1 MEKLP
6 VELVSRIVEYVEPN
20 ELANLQLVSRR
31 LFDICRDNPIWR
43 RHCYEA
49 ARNRLQIHKSLFGA
63 IRSETATSFFP
74 ATVPGSQGNRS
85 SRNSNN
91 QGGILDVIV
100 RTQAQGSGTVDR
112 SESFLENRLGR
123 DQWISQWD
131 SSYSGEEIDW
141 YSEYIAR
148 NVPISVHWLQEP
160 DAAGN
165 HNGDAGIIKP
175 EVKGMGLMKD
185 RSYGGADKI
194 IGPLD
199 DGTLCLWD
207 LNRSTLSERNSR
219 GRIIGTSAPGILTTD
234 MMRSRATFSSSN
246 APIIDFIGV
255 GECVSVDSFRQ
266 TAYIAVGHILNEVD
280 LSTLQVI
287 SQKKFPW
294 SIFALS
300 QETEEYSAPLTVGT
314 TRSLHLYDPRI
325 RSLDSRICSPVAPDN
340 DRYVSLL
347 QPIPLSIL
355 HSPLPNINSFA
366 IAGRFSAILLYDR
379 RNLSGVLSI
388 AHSGSSISSLA
399 ALPMC
404 PQPYASSRPQLR
416 GNHTIVACGEY
427 KGRGSLELF
436 STSMP
441 ANSGDY
447 GSQRRPML
455 VKEAICQNRQSASGS
470 KLLSVATHGTRIVFT
485 DANGNIKWVERDG
498 RTEVR
503 RWNLSMDAISRKRRR
518 APLAPHRLN
527 TFDLEY
533 WPGEHEIGGSD
544 IVRKILPT
552 GYNDVLDDELLI
564 WTGDRIGRLRF
575 SDKPGR
581 DWNYEAEI
589 YREEREAAR
598 RENERN
604 TIAYEEAVCRSLQTQ
619 REELTWMG
627 AFGIGS

>member
-1 MEKLP
+1 MEKLQ
-6 VELVSRIVEYVEPN
+6 VELVSRIVEYVEPK
-20 ELANLQLVSRR
+20 ELRTSSLSR
-31 LFDICRDNPIWR
+31 
-43 RHCYEA
+43 A
-49 ARNRLQIHKSLFGA
+49 ASLTSA
-63 IRSETATSFFP
+63 VTIRSGDGTATRQL
-74 ATVPGSQGNRS
+74 ATDCKSTNLCLVPS

-112 SESFLENRLGR
+112 SESFLEYRLGR
-123 DQWISQWD
+123 NKWISQWD

-165 HNGDAGIIKP
+165 RNGDAGIVKP

-185 RSYGGADKI
+185 RGYGGADKI

-199 DGTLCLWD
+199 DGTVCLWD

-234 MMRSRATFSSSN
+234 MMRSRATFSPTN

-266 TAYIAVGHILNEVD
+266 TAFIAVGHILNEVD
-280 LSTLQVI
+280 MSTLQVI

-325 RSLDSRICSPVAPDN
+325 RSLDSRICSPVAPNN

-347 QPIPLSIL
+347 QP
-355 HSPLPNINSFA
+355 N
-366 IAGRFSAILLYDR
+366 
-379 RNLSGVLSI
+379 
-388 AHSGSSISSLA
+388 SSLYST
-399 ALPMC
+399 L
-404 PQPYASSRPQLR
+404 SSTKYKLIRHCRTFFCDSTVRQAQLVR
-416 GNHTIVACGEY
+416 FACGEY

-436 STSMP
+436 STSIP
-441 ANSGDY
+441 TNSGDY
-447 GSQRRPML
+447 GSQRCSML

-470 KLLSVATHGTRIVFT
+470 KLLSVATHETRIVFA
-485 DANGNIKWVERDG
+485 DANGNIKWVERD
-498 RTEVR
+498 
-503 RWNLSMDAISRKRRR
+503 D
-518 APLAPHRLN
+518 
-527 TFDLEY
+527 Y

-544 IVRKILPT
+544 IVRKILP
-552 GYNDVLDDELLI
+552 YD
-564 WTGDRIGRLRF
+564 
-575 SDKPGR
+575 
-581 DWNYEAEI
+581 
-589 YREEREAAR
+589 
-598 RENERN
+598 
-604 TIAYEEAVCRSLQTQ
+604 EAVCRSLQIQ
-619 REELTWMG
+619 REELIWMG
-627 AFGIGS
+627 AFGTGS

>member
-6 VELVSRIVEYVEPN
+6 VELVSRIVEYVEPK
-20 ELANLQLVSRR
+20 ELRTSSLSR
-31 LFDICRDNPIWR
+31 
-43 RHCYEA
+43 A
-49 ARNRLQIHKSLFGA
+49 ASLTSA
-63 IRSETATSFFP
+63 VTIRSGDGTATRQL
-74 ATVPGSQGNRS
+74 ATDCLKLLLPSSLQPCPGSQGNRS

-123 DQWISQWD
+123 NKWISQWD

-165 HNGDAGIIKP
+165 RNGDAGIVKP

-185 RSYGGADKI
+185 RGYGGADKI

-199 DGTLCLWD
+199 DGTVCLWD

-234 MMRSRATFSSSN
+234 MMRSRATFSPTN

-266 TAYIAVGHILNEVD
+266 TAFIAVGHILNEVD
-280 LSTLQVI
+280 MSTLQVI
-287 SQKKFPW
+287 SQKKFSW

-325 RSLDSRICSPVAPDN
+325 RSLDSRICSPVAPNN

-347 QPIPLSIL
+347 QPNSSLYSTLSSTKYKLIRHCRTFFCDSTVRQAQL
-355 HSPLPNINSFA
+355 
-366 IAGRFSAILLYDR
+366 
-379 RNLSGVLSI
+379 V
-388 AHSGSSISSLA
+388 SISSLA

-416 GNHTIVACGEY
+416 GNHIIVACGEY

-436 STSMP
+436 STSIP
-441 ANSGDY
+441 TNSGDY
-447 GSQRRPML
+447 GSQRCSML

-470 KLLSVATHGTRIVFT
+470 KLLSVATHETRIVFA
-485 DANGNIKWVERDG
+485 DANGNIKWVERD
-498 RTEVR
+498 
-503 RWNLSMDAISRKRRR
+503 D
-518 APLAPHRLN
+518 
-527 TFDLEY
+527 Y

-544 IVRKILPT
+544 IVRKILP
-552 GYNDVLDDELLI
+552 YD
-564 WTGDRIGRLRF
+564 
-575 SDKPGR
+575 
-581 DWNYEAEI
+581 
-589 YREEREAAR
+589 
-598 RENERN
+598 
-604 TIAYEEAVCRSLQTQ
+604 EAVCRSLQIQ
-619 REELTWMG
+619 REELIWMG
-627 AFGIGS
+627 AFGTGS